1 MRKADK
7 IKNNTRQNWGEDYK
21 TLPTL
26 DLLLVQKESYK
37 WFIEKGIGEIIQ
49 EVSPVDDF
57 TEKNWTLTFKDYRIG
72 NPTNSPE
79 VAISKGLTFDAPL
92 YVKAE
97 LLNKRPIRQSS
108 KKFS

>member
-21 TLPTL
+21 NLPTL

-49 EVSPVDDF
+49 EV
-57 TEKNWTLTFKDYRIG
+57 FKANSDYR
-72 NPTNSPE
+72 
-79 VAISKGLTFDAPL
+79 
-92 YVKAE
+92 
-97 LLNKRPIRQSS
+97 S
-108 KKFS
+108 KKDSRFGKGGSRP